1 MKKIF
6 IFVTI
11 LLISSNIH
19 ALAVEYDGLE
29 KLSKKNTF
37 MDDRGKPYSI
47 DEITDKQNSF
57 IIIYNHGSIQDVRID
72 PCKAKPSFGYI
83 WDGAVVPAILKL
95 HNIEINGLKAK
106 IYRLCSGVKGMTA
119 KNQKKYRN
127 LLKANEQIEI
137 VDEFKNIKRQN
148 IIFQKIKKFQQLGFE
163 NIVLA
168 GYSAGGWASLN
179 LQSRYPNKI
188 KGTIAFNP
196 AFAGHKNE
204 WQKKFP
210 EWGAFRDQQINILN
224 KAGSI
229 NAILFAH
236 EKDIFE
242 DIETLSFFKK
252 FEDLKFVDYSMLKP
266 TSCKWANTSSNMDA
280 GKGHNIPQSRCFTKF
295 VKENN
300 YLISFLE
307 KTLK

>member
-6 IFVTI
+6 VFVTI

-47 DEITDKQNSF
+47 DEIKDKQNSF

-95 HNIEINGLKAK
+95 HNKEINGLKAK
-106 IYRLCSGVKGMTA
+106 IYRLCSGVKGMTV

-127 LLKANEQIEI
+127 LLKSNLQIEI

-148 IIFQKIKKFQQLGFE
+148 IIFQEIKKFQQLGFE

-242 DIETLSFFKK
+242 DIDTLSFFKK

-266 TSCKWANTSSNMDA
+266 TSCKWANSSSNMDA
-280 GKGHNIPQSRCFTKF
+280 GKGHNIPQSRCFTQFMK
-295 VKENN
+295 KKN

>member
-6 IFVTI
+6 VFVTI

-47 DEITDKQNSF
+47 DEIKDKQNSF
-57 IIIYNHGSIQDVRID
+57 VIIYNHGSIQDVRID

-106 IYRLCSGVKGMTA
+106 IYRLCSGVKGMTV

>member
-6 IFVTI
+6 VFVTI

-47 DEITDKQNSF
+47 DEIKDKKNSF

-137 VDEFKNIKRQN
+137 VDEHKNIKRQN
-148 IIFQKIKKFQQLGFE
+148 IIFQEIKKFQQLGFE

-179 LQSRYPNKI
+179 LS
-188 KGTIAFNP
+188 
-196 AFAGHKNE
+196 
-204 WQKKFP
+204 
-210 EWGAFRDQQINILN
+210 
-224 KAGSI
+224 
-229 NAILFAH
+229 
-236 EKDIFE
+236 
-242 DIETLSFFKK
+242 
-252 FEDLKFVDYSMLKP
+252 
-266 TSCKWANTSSNMDA
+266 
-280 GKGHNIPQSRCFTKF
+280 
-295 VKENN
+295 
-300 YLISFLE
+300 LIHI
-307 KTLK
+307 